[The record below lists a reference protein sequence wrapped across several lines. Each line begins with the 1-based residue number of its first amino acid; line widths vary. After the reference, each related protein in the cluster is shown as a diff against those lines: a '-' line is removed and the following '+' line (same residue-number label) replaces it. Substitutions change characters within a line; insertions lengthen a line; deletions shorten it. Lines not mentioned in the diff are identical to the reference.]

1 ADALGGEPPLVELSS
16 GCPLVEALA
25 HRGPLIARPR
35 TTPPDPA
42 QRQLQFLDGE
52 VAHALMHE
60 GELLGIL
67 LLGPKELA
75 AYTAEDFNLLTAFA
89 QLTVLALV
97 SAEGHRTIEGLNR
110 ELQAKV
116 EKIAEQQRRIIA
128 LQSQLTSTRSKR
140 TEDR

>member
-1 ADALGGEPPLVELSS
+1 QQALYRLANSLGGDPPLVELSS

-35 TTPPDPA
+35 STTPDPA
-42 QRQLQFLDGE
+42 QRQLLFLGGE
-52 VAHALMHE
+52 VAHALLHE

-67 LLGPKELA
+67 LLGPKEVA
-75 AYTAEDFNLLTAFA
+75 DYSAEDFNLLTAFA
-89 QLTVLALV
+89 QITVLALV
-97 SAEGHRTIEGLNR
+97 SAEGHRTIETLNQ

-128 LQSQLTSTRSKR
+128 LQSQLTNT
-140 TEDR
+140 T